1 MDARAWIR
9 GERPWTQFLNYC
21 DRLGR
26 TQGTELWAAYL
37 NDERLFDAYRKE
49 IEKADEDK
57 AEHRPSLIGFDRL
70 SEGLHGLQVEI
81 AVLNRALT
89 RNPAYPIP
97 KGPVFPKERFEAEAQ
112 EAQVIHLSSAVQAAL
127 RRGEERKRA

>member
-1 MDARAWIR
+1 MDARAWVR
-9 GERPWTQFLNYC
+9 GEKPWTQFLNYC

-37 NDERLFDAYRKE
+37 TDERLFDSYRKQLASGDDT
-49 IEKADEDK
+49 K
-57 AEHRPSLIGFDRL
+57 EHRPSLTGFDRIA
-70 SEGLHGLQVEI
+70 EGLHGMQVEI
-81 AVLNRALT
+81 AVLNRVLT

-97 KGPVFPKERFEAEAQ
+97 KGPVFPKERFDAAAQ
-112 EAQVIHLSSAVQAAL
+112 EAEVIHLSSAVQAAL